1 MPAVLSN
8 SSLTL
13 YHTDSFDD
21 RFLLHS
27 LIEYPFM
34 KYIVCEQPGS
44 FAMKEK
50 ESPSPQAGEAL
61 VRMKRVGI
69 CGTDLHA
76 FEGTQ
81 AYFSYPR
88 ILGHE
93 LSAEV
98 VDINGEEDQ
107 VSVGDPVVIMPYDN
121 CGKCIACRRGKTN
134 CCATLKVLGVHVDG
148 GMQEYYTLP
157 SRLLLPA
164 PGLSLEEMALV
175 EPLAI
180 GGHAVRRADI
190 LPGEFALVIGCGPI
204 GIGTIRMA
212 QLAGAEVIAMD
223 LNQDRLRYCQEV
235 LGVKHTVDA
244 SHDPLQQILNIT
256 HQDLATAVFD
266 VTGSKKALEQG
277 IQYMAPGGRYIFI
290 GLTKGELTFSHPY
303 IHARE
308 SSLLCSR
315 NATKEDMEAV
325 IQVLQKGEF
334 PVSEYITHQVH
345 FSDMIGQFAGW
356 LQPETK
362 VIKAITVWE

>member
-1 MPAVLSN
+1 
-8 SSLTL
+8 
-13 YHTDSFDD
+13 
-21 RFLLHS
+21 
-27 LIEYPFM
+27 M

-50 ESPSPQAGEAL
+50 EPPIPREGEAL
-61 VRMKRVGI
+61 VRIRRVGI

-93 LSAEV
+93 LAAEV
-98 VDINGEEDQ
+98 VEVKGNQAGINP
-107 VSVGDPVVIMPYDN
+107 GDPVVIMPYEN
-121 CGKCIACRRGKTN
+121 CGTCIACKHGKTN
-134 CCATLKVLGVHVDG
+134 CCSTLNVLGVHVDG
-148 GMQEYYTLP
+148 GMQEYYRLP

-164 PGLSLEEMALV
+164 PGLSLSEMALV

-180 GGHAVRRADI
+180 GGHAIRRAAI
-190 LPGEFALVIGCGPI
+190 QAGEFVLVIGCGPI

-223 LNQDRLRYCQEV
+223 LNQDRLRYCQDV
-235 LGVKHTVDA
+235 LGV
-244 SHDPLQQILNIT
+244 SHIVQAADDPLHTIQQITN
-256 HQDLATAVFD
+256 QDLPTAVFD

-277 IQYMAPGGRYIFI
+277 IQYMAPGGRYVFI

-315 NATKEDMEAV
+315 NATQEDMEAI
-325 IQVLQKGEF
+325 IQMLQEGKF
-334 PVSEYITHQVH
+334 PSSEYITHTVH
-345 FSDMIGQFAGW
+345 FSEMMEQFGSW
-356 LQPETK
+356 LQPETQ
-362 VIKAITVWE
+362 VIKAMTVWE